1 MPLPPLSYYI
11 LLALADGAAH
21 GWVII
26 KRIRE
31 LTHGQSDP
39 SSGSLYLAMLRL
51 ADQGLLEETSAPHGQ
66 DTDERR
72 RFYKLTALGRK
83 AVREESARLA
93 RLVDYARSHRLLP
106 SGGNS

>member
-1 MPLPPLSYYI
+1 MLSPLSYYI
-11 LLALADGAAH
+11 LLALADGDAH

-31 LTHGQSDP
+31 LTQGQSDP
-39 SSGSLYLAMLRL
+39 SSGSLYLAMIRL
-51 ADQGLLEETSAPHGQ
+51 SDQGLLEETDAPRGE

-72 RFYKLTALGRK
+72 RFYTLTALGRK
-83 AVREESARLA
+83 VVRAESARLA

-106 SGGNS
+106 SEGR